1 MLHLDEGELRLL
13 GFLAGELGRLLQD
26 GDFSKPAMLGFSP
39 GLQRE
44 RDPLSAETELDEAMD
59 AELLAY
65 RLERLESVRKE
76 LLGVQDISPKGKTL
90 SLSMERVDTWLG
102 WLADLRLLLAAV
114 MGLGAGAPDP
124 LDDTDP
130 EEMVPEQRMYL
141 FLTGLQDILLR
152 KSGY

>member
-1 MLHLDEGELRLL
+1 M
-13 GFLAGELGRLLQD
+13 
-26 GDFSKPAMLGFSP
+26 
-39 GLQRE
+39 
-44 RDPLSAETELDEAMD
+44 SAETELDEAMD